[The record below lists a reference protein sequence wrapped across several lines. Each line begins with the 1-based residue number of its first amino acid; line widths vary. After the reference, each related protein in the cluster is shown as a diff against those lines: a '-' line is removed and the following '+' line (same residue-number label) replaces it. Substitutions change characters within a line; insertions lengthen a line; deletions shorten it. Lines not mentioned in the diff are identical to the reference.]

1 MCVVVSVPCP
11 PVDGR
16 ARLLLRRVSGP
27 QGRAACHALALARP
41 DIFHLRGFQPGDR
54 LPEAKSRLC
63 SAPRGWP
70 GRRLQLTS
78 LGLRSA
84 GARRSTRQVSGPGS
98 WTECVSSAEKGP
110 GSWEA

>member
-1 MCVVVSVPCP
+1 MSWCQYPVLLWTDVPDCCFAESLDHRD
-11 PVDGR
+11 VQ
-16 ARLLLRRVSGP
+16 RVTPLPWQGP
-27 QGRAACHALALARP
+27 TS
-41 DIFHLRGFQPGDR
+41 FSLRGFQPGDR